1 MSDELQQP
9 VTEYKAAKAM
19 IDAAVYLASAMGFVV
34 KAEFESEIG
43 KPAHMPTVM
52 EALKDLMWRQTQ
64 VMVGYK
70 INPRS
75 LVTSA
80 PKAAASQI
88 ILPYDGNS

>member
-1 MSDELQQP
+1 MADELQQP
-9 VTEYKAAKAM
+9 VGEYGAAKAVV
-19 IDAAVYLASAMGFVV
+19 DAAAYLASAMGFTV
-34 KAEFESEIG
+34 KVEFESEIG
-43 KPAHMPTVM
+43 KPAHMPTVV

-75 LVTSA
+75 LVTTA
-80 PKAAASQI
+80 PKAAASPI